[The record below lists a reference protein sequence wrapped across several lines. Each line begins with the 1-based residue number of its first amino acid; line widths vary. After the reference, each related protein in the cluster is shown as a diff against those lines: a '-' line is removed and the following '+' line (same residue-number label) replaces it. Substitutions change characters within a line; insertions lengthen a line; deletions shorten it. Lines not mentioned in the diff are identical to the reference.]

1 MSSQQTNRRGSDK
14 RDRILSAAVKVFARS
29 GYYTAKVSDVAR
41 EAGVADGTIYLYFK
55 NKDDLLISAFED
67 RMTWLNERLRNELEG
82 LEGGVIEKIGR
93 CIEMHLA
100 LAREERELAE
110 FITVELRQSSKFIK
124 EYKNQKFAEY
134 LQILGEVLAQGQA
147 EGLIRTDVELHG
159 VSRAMFGAC
168 DEVLLS
174 LVLRK
179 EISEGLIEQR
189 AAELSKLFI
198 GGLRRVA
205 QETQGARA

>member
-1 MSSQQTNRRGSDK
+1 MGTQTNRRASDK
-14 RDRILSAAVKVFARS
+14 RERILAAAVKVFAQN
-29 GYYTAKVSDVAR
+29 GYYTAKVSQVAR

-67 RMTWLNERLRNELEG
+67 RMTWLNNRLRSELEQ
-82 LEGGVIEKIGR
+82 LEGDILSRINR
-93 CIEMHLA
+93 CLELHLA
-100 LAREERELAE
+100 LALEERELAE

-134 LQILGEVLAQGQA
+134 LGILDEVLRQGQV
-147 EGLIRTDVELHG
+147 EGVIRRDIDIHG
-159 VSRAMFGAC
+159 VSRAIFGAC

-179 EISEGLIEQR
+179 EVTQSLIDAR
-189 AAELSKLFI
+189 TRELSMLFI
-198 GGLRRVA
+198 GGLRA
-205 QETQGARA
+205 TTEHI

>member
-1 MSSQQTNRRGSDK
+1 MATQTNRRASDK
-14 RDRILSAAVKVFARS
+14 RERILAAAVKVFAEN
-29 GYYTAKVSDVAR
+29 GYYTAKVAQVAR

-67 RMTWLNERLRNELEG
+67 RMTWLNNRLRSELKLLG
-82 LEGGVIEKIGR
+82 GDVLSRLNRCLEL
-93 CIEMHLA
+93 HLA
-100 LAREERELAE
+100 LALEERELAE

-134 LQILGEVLAQGQA
+134 LGILDEVLRQGQK
-147 EGLIRTDVELHG
+147 EGIIREDIEIHG
-159 VSRAMFGAC
+159 VSRAIFGAC

-179 EISEGLIEQR
+179 EITQGLIDAR
-189 AAELSKLFI
+189 ARELSMLFI
-198 GGLRRVA
+198 GGLRA
-205 QETQGARA
+205 ASGPNT